1 MKCVLKSVDAK
12 FSQNK
17 GYRNKVL
24 SECYILDTTQRRF
37 YTVDKLLII

>member
-1 MKCVLKSVDAK
+1 MCFKSVVAK

-24 SECYILDTTQRRF
+24 SECYILDKTQQLF
-37 YTVDKLLII
+37 YTVDKLVVI